1 MKFGRGCGRGQTELD
16 LRDPHAMPVT
26 PERFPWLSKFDGQL
40 IAGVRPP
47 WAEYASALS
56 NSHASESASYAPLR
70 THAAARRLVA
80 GARE

>member
-40 IAGVRPP
+40 IAGVRLTLGGVRIG
-47 WAEYASALS
+47 SQQ
-56 NSHASESASYAPLR
+56 
-70 THAAARRLVA
+70 
-80 GARE
+80 